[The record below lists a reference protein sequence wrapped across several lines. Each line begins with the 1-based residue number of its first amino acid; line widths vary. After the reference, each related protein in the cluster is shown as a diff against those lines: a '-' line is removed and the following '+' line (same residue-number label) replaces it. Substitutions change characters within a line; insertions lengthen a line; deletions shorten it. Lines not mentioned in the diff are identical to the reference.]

1 MSFKGRMGVA
11 VTGGAG
17 AVLVL
22 VTGCSGGGGE
32 KGSGELSSTKAGAVT
47 ITPGNG
53 TGAVKPDGVIEVKAS
68 EGALDA
74 VTVQGKGA
82 TITGKMSPDKK
93 TWRSDRTLTPGTSYT
108 VTAQARNDGKT
119 SSATSTFTTLKP
131 AKTLSVVDVTPNLK
145 GEKVGVGMPIM
156 LRFNRPVADRAAV
169 ERALKVTPDHPVEGA
184 WRWIDSQ
191 QVIYRTKTYW
201 KAHQKVRFNAALAGV
216 NAGNGVYGTKDAE
229 ATLNIGAAQ
238 ITTGDISEHR
248 MTVRRDGKK
257 LRTVPFSAGNGQ
269 TREFTTTSGVHL
281 LMEKGSPVTMVSPG
295 RKEGDPGYY
304 KTVVNHAVR
313 FSNSGE
319 YTHSAPWSVG
329 AQGNSNVSHGCL
341 NLSPSNAKWYYDI
354 MQRGDVLK
362 LTGTSRDVEWNNGWS
377 FWQMSFEK
385 WKKGSALNGES
396 AAAGATG
403 APTGA
408 PAGGTA
414 EGAPATDP
422 ASTPAG

>member
-17 AVLVL
+17 AVMVL
-22 VTGCSGGGGE
+22 VAGCSGGDGE
-32 KGSGELSSTKAGAVT
+32 QGSGELSSTKAGAVT

-53 TGAVKPDGVIEVKAS
+53 TGAVKPDGVIEVKVS
-68 EGALDA
+68 DGTLDG

-82 TITGKMSPDKK
+82 TITGRLAADKK

-119 SSATSTFTTLKP
+119 SSATSTFSTLKP
-131 AKTLSVVDVTPNLK
+131 AKTLSVVDVTPNLA

-169 ERALKVTPDHPVEGA
+169 ERVLKVTPDHPVEGA

-191 QVIYRTKTYW
+191 QVIYRTATYW
-201 KAHQKVRFNAALAGV
+201 KAHQKVRLNAALAGV
-216 NAGNGVYGTKDAE
+216 NAGNGVYGAKDAQ
-229 ATLNIGAAQ
+229 TTMNIGAAQ
-238 ITTGDISEHR
+238 ITTGNIGGHH

-257 LRTVPFSAGNGQ
+257 LRTIPFSAGNGQ

-281 LMEKGSPVTMVSPG
+281 LMEKGNPVTMVSPG
-295 RKEGDPGYY
+295 RKEGDAGYY

-319 YTHSAPWSVG
+319 YTHAAPWSVG
-329 AQGNSNVSHGCL
+329 AQGSSNVSHGCL
-341 NLSPSNAKWYYDI
+341 NLNSANAEWYYDI
-354 MQRGDVLK
+354 MQRGDVIK
-362 LTGTSRDVEWNNGWS
+362 LTGSTRDVEWDNGWS
-377 FWQMSFEK
+377 FWQLSFDR

-396 AAAGATG
+396 TGTGGNAAGAPSSAPSD
-403 APTGA
+403 APT
-408 PAGGTA
+408 
-414 EGAPATDP
+414 E
-422 ASTPAG
+422 